1 MPLSSRFTD
10 ETAAGR
16 GAAKDGQ
23 WQRHGYGPWAVLVE
37 GEFAGWGGFRREEYG
52 LRSCLPAQWG
62 RDRETTLAALRRGF
76 GELGLDEVSIA
87 LLHTSTTCRSRFR
100 KRLVWAWPAG

>member
-1 MPLSSRFTD
+1 LSWATSPVIGGVPLSSRFTD

-52 LRSCLPAQWG
+52 VDYALV
-62 RDRETTLAALRRGF
+62 LAGAVG
-76 GELGLDEVSIA
+76 A
-87 LLHTSTTCRSRFR
+87 
-100 KRLVWAWPAG
+100 